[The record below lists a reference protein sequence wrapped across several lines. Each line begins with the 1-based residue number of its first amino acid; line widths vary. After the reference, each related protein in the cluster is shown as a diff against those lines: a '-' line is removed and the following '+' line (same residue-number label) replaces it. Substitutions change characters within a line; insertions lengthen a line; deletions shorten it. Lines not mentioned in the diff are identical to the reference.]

1 MNERMR
7 IAPRLA
13 AAGLSML
20 LLPMSASWAQK
31 DDAPADPAAS
41 QHADGC
47 PCMAKKSQALA
58 GQPRKEARK
67 DEPRDR
73 DRDNDRDEADELADR
88 IGKDLEP
95 LGDAVRRSLARA
107 LGEVQGA
114 LKKDQMTADDL
125 KKALERSRDEMEKS
139 LREGGAIEKGL
150 REAAER
156 ARKDWAEAMD
166 RNLDDAARIPDEM
179 RKRMNEDYE
188 RHRKE
193 AQSQAEKHRKSMEQ
207 IRKEM
212 ENRQSEMRREMER
225 RREALRARRA
235 ERQDAR
241 SRPEDRPESNRESLD
256 AARLEIRELRDQ
268 LRAANERIEKLQRRP
283 APAHPEPSD
292 DRIRDLERKVD
303 RLLDEF
309 RNLKGREESR

>member
-1 MNERMR
+1 MNARMR

-13 AAGLSML
+13 AAGFSML

-31 DDAPADPAAS
+31 DTAPADPAAS
-41 QHADGC
+41 KHADGC
-47 PCMAKKSQALA
+47 PCMAKKAQAH
-58 GQPRKEARK
+58 GDQSRKEARK

-73 DRDNDRDEADELADR
+73 DEADKLAER
-88 IGKDLEP
+88 LGKDFEP

-107 LGEVQGA
+107 LGEIQGV

-125 KKALERSRDEMEKS
+125 QKALERSRDEMEKS

-156 ARKDWAEAMD
+156 ARKDVAEAMD
-166 RNLDDAARIPDEM
+166 RGLDDAARIPDEM

-193 AQSQAEKHRKSMEQ
+193 AQSQAEQHRKSMEQ

-225 RREALRARRA
+225 RREALRARRT
-235 ERQDAR
+235 ERKDAR
-241 SRPEDRPESNRESLD
+241 SRPEDRPEPDRETLD
-256 AARLEIRELRDQ
+256 AARREIRELRDQ
-268 LRAANERIEKLQRRP
+268 LRAANERIEQLQRRP
-283 APAHPEPSD
+283 APARPEASD

-309 RNLKGREESR
+309 RNRKGREESR